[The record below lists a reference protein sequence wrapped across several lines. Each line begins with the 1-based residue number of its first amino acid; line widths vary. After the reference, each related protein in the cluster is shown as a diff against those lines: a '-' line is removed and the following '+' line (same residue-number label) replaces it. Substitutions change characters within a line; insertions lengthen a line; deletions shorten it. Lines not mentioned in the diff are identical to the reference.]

1 MPGSG
6 AFGRVPHGSNPQLPS
21 WLFPLRGERVNPGGW
36 LDLLCSVTS
45 PAPTSVSWYT
55 DTGTL
60 LATRT
65 AAPWGAR
72 VYDVPECSR
81 IRCAV
86 TVGGVT
92 RSYWRPIR
100 CSRAIPNGYVPTG
113 APAIAVIPDVVA
125 PIGSGYV
132 SNAANL
138 GSLGGMFKA
147 FPVAASDR
155 PVVTSYP
162 NITDAQYGTRSA
174 NLLPIRIAARANGST
189 VAVFGSDGSNANR
202 QLRTTLGVS
211 STRFVHDGSGCSIY
225 AVVRRTSAAE
235 WEILGSSTGSPPG
248 MQLVV
253 TSTGALALRVWSLG
267 GTQIVNATT
276 TATLSLDTTYVV
288 SASYGTAGVTL
299 AIYDGATV
307 TRQTFAG
314 ATFSTGNGGTA
325 VYVARSLT
333 GYQGATLAFAARH
346 DDATADAQ
354 LAALWAVEGSV
365 TSCTPVTGRRLIV
378 RGDCW
383 SVGTWDVS
391 YNPNGWA
398 TYGWQS
404 YLPGRDYEVISLGK
418 YEPYGLTE
426 PSNGIAALASTEVY
440 PLVTS
445 GAIVPV
451 LLDGDDFVYH
461 GQSGASLHTAVTNYL
476 GQILSRGGVTLRTTM
491 PPRVASY
498 SAGAE
503 TARVAYNTATRASQ
517 PNASAYLDLDDV
529 FVGTFGAS
537 RFDGVLYSNGGAS
550 DDGGHPTD
558 LGYRL
563 WGHLIGQQLLA
574 V

>member
-1 MPGSG
+1 MPGTG
-6 AFGRVPHGSNPQLPS
+6 AFGRVPRGSNPQLPS
-21 WLFPLRGERVNPGGW
+21 WLFPLLGERVNPGGW
-36 LDLLCSVTS
+36 LDLLCSVTTPS
-45 PAPTSVSWYT
+45 PTSVSWYT

-72 VYDVPECSR
+72 VYDAPACSR

-92 RSYWRPIR
+92 RSYWRSVR
-100 CSRAIPNGYVPTG
+100 SSRAIPNGYVAAGT
-113 APAIAVIPDVVA
+113 PAIAVIPDVVA
-125 PIGSGYV
+125 PIGSGYA
-132 SNAANL
+132 SHAANL

-147 FPVAASDR
+147 FPTVAVDY

-162 NITDAQYGTRSA
+162 NVVDAQYNARSV
-174 NLLPIRIAARANGST
+174 NLLPIRRATRSNGAS
-189 VAVFGSDGSNANR
+189 VAVFGSDGTNANR
-202 QLRTTLGVS
+202 QLRTTLALA
-211 STRFVHDGSGCSIY
+211 STRFVHDGSGCTIY

-235 WEILGSSTGSPPG
+235 WEVFGSSTGSPPG
-248 MQLVV
+248 MELVV
-253 TSTGALALRVWSLG
+253 TSTGALGLRVWDAG
-267 GTQIVNATT
+267 GNQIVNATT
-276 TATLSLDTTYVV
+276 TATMPLNSTRVV

-299 AIYDGATV
+299 AIFDGATV

-314 ATFSTGNGGTA
+314 ATFSTGDGGSNA
-325 VYVARSLT
+325 YIARSLS

-346 DDATADAQ
+346 NDATADAQ
-354 LAALWAVEGSV
+354 LAALWDREGSV

-391 YNPNGWA
+391 YNPSGWA

-418 YEPYGLTE
+418 FEPYGLTE
-426 PSNGIAALASTEVY
+426 ASNGIAALAPSEVY
-440 PLVTS
+440 PLITE

-451 LLDGDDFVYH
+451 LLDGDDLVYQ
-461 GQSGASLHTAVTNYL
+461 GQSGSSLHTAVTNYL
-476 GQILSRGGVTLRTTM
+476 GQITTRSGVTLRTTM
-491 PPRVASY
+491 APRVESY

-503 TARVAYNTATRASQ
+503 TQRLAYNVATRANQ
-517 PNASAYLDLDDV
+517 PNASAYLDLDAL
-529 FVGTFGAS
+529 FVGAFGAS